1 MLILVLKLQ
10 HSTCTLKFRCCVIL
24 YVAERYNNMAQR
36 ETTEGLEKSS
46 LDDSLINIT
55 GTIHEFCCMYLIILS
70 IKVDSCF

>member
-10 HSTCTLKFRCCVIL
+10 HSTCTLKF
-24 YVAERYNNMAQR
+24 YFVAERYNNMAQR

-55 GTIHEFCCMYLIILS
+55 GTIHEICCLNYF
-70 IKVDSCF
+70 VN